1 MISTPH
7 LYAPVAELRVAHS
20 VVGDATA
27 LESERN
33 FGVKASVGAAAAAIS
48 NWDGVGATR
57 GIIASIEERP
67 GADAGRAR
75 DVDGAGGDRR
85 GGRVGELAEKREEGT
100 HDGGG
105 AARGRGWGFE
115 WRADVPW
122 SRPHLAV
129 ISEQPQTG
137 PKKASPLSLADDWR
151 QSRTAHILL
160 FALIAGIIVPG
171 DAATARVM
179 AGNCLAPAGSYNLSQ
194 VRRFPCVS
202 SIQLRRG
209 LGVVVRQRSVELR

>member
-1 MISTPH
+1 MRG
-7 LYAPVAELRVAHS
+7 APETLTEPEETDVEAGL
-20 VVGDATA
+20 
-27 LESERN
+27 
-33 FGVKASVGAAAAAIS
+33 ASLPRS
-48 NWDGVGATR
+48 
-57 GIIASIEERP
+57 
-67 GADAGRAR
+67 
-75 DVDGAGGDRR
+75 
-85 GGRVGELAEKREEGT
+85 EKRELMTAEVRRG
-100 HDGGG
+100 
-105 AARGRGWGFE
+105 GRGWGFE

-179 AGNCLAPAGSYNLSQ
+179 AGNSIGTVWPPAGSYNLSQ

-202 SIQLRRG
+202 SIQL
-209 LGVVVRQRSVELR
+209 